1 MFWTVSTSFHAM
13 PAEYLAFRK
22 TDKTPSPGCIGSW
35 SRDSWSFTTASI
47 IPIHR
52 ITSPS
57 RITRRLNAS
66 SIHQRLKF
74 HWPSMKLQEWWRHV
88 KGAKLSGDLG
98 RKKLPALGFNFGFK
112 DATIPQ
118 VAAKKKG
125 LRKFLQ
131 HVFLRL
137 WPLHQHSAPVAWEWV
152 RDLAW
157 GQPLW
162 RSVWNVLKCCEWK
175 CCEWNHQPSHVS
187 KFFSPRSFRSQ
198 TCNAIASFPKP
209 LHVAALL
216 QNFESLRELQTEE
229 FITWSVN
236 FPTSSQ
242 VASSR

>member
-118 VAAKKKG
+118 VAAKKK
-125 LRKFLQ
+125 
-131 HVFLRL
+131 V
-137 WPLHQHSAPVAWEWV
+137 
-152 RDLAW
+152 
-157 GQPLW
+157 
-162 RSVWNVLKCCEWK
+162 C
-175 CCEWNHQPSHVS
+175 
-187 KFFSPRSFRSQ
+187 
-198 TCNAIASFPKP
+198 ASFSSTFSWGCGPFTNI
-209 LHVAALL
+209 LR
-216 QNFESLRELQTEE
+216 QLRESGSGTWHEVNPYGGLCEMYWNAVNE
-229 FITWSVN
+229 NAVNEITNHHMFQDFFPRDHSDHRLAMLLHHFLNHCTWLHFCKTLRVCGN
-236 FPTSSQ
+236 FRLKSS
-242 VASSR
+242 